1 MLVLVVTVVSQGGY
15 RPPGFSFSVFTSIV
29 ILLYHVC
36 FSDCVHWSMCN
47 TRIDI
52 SRACLGCKHS
62 YLCLYISKSVCRLIN
77 SKWNRL
83 PFFIGCKHVMLLIY
97 FRIFQ
102 QIYIYIYIYL
112 FLSYFTFVNW
122 TLALAIEVSV
132 SGIPQQQC
140 NQKIYLKLLR
150 HLKSCRE
157 VCFLQWIRMRS
168 MLNSVN

>member
-1 MLVLVVTVVSQGGY
+1 M
-15 RPPGFSFSVFTSIV
+15 

-36 FSDCVHWSMCN
+36 FLECVHWSMCN

-102 QIYIYIYIYL
+102 QKKKNNNIYL
-112 FLSYFTFVNW
+112 FLSYFKYVNW
-122 TLALAIEVSV
+122 ILALAIEGSV
-132 SGIPQQQC
+132 SGIPVTADSV
-140 NQKIYLKLLR
+140 KKKYLLLKGKDR
-150 HLKSCRE
+150 GVSNVMFFSSVLYFFVLYWSSPS
-157 VCFLQWIRMRS
+157 F
-168 MLNSVN
+168 ML